1 MLLTDGITESMDV
14 DGAMFGAKAA
24 VNFIKGRQG
33 STAGELVQGLY
44 GAARIFAGEAPQMD
58 DIMSLICKVE

>member
-1 MLLTDGITESMDV
+1 MDV

>member
-1 MLLTDGITESMDV
+1 
-14 DGAMFGAKAA
+14 
-24 VNFIKGRQG
+24 
-33 STAGELVQGLY
+33 VQGLY